1 MMLSAYCERTV
12 TETEL
17 MDFIMLSFLLVAL
30 IYHRQKKY
38 NTLQWKDHV
47 ALDCYSEKYQK

>member
-38 NTLQWKDHV
+38 NTLQ
-47 ALDCYSEKYQK
+47 